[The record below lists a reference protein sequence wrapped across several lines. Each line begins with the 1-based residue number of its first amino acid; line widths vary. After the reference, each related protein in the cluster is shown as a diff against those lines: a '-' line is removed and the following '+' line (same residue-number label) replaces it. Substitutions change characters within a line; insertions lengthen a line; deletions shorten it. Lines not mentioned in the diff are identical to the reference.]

1 VRIGLIE
8 LPNTAGTSHFNSGDR
23 GVELWMTEGF
33 FDRFIGIFALS
44 DCRPL
49 LLLNCNL
56 VHGFGMPHSLQLT
69 FLDRDYRVVSAPRLL
84 RPWSLAYERM
94 ASHVLESYELLPLR
108 IGDQIVVGDIN

>member
-1 VRIGLIE
+1 MRIGLIE

-56 VHGFGMPHSLQLT
+56 VHGFGMPHSLHLT

-108 IGDQIVVGDIN
+108 TGDQIVVGDIN